1 MSKTASR
8 RGLVAGIGNVFLGDD
23 GFGVEV
29 VARLAKRP
37 LPQGVEVADFGIRG
51 FDLAYALMDDYDFAI
66 MVDALPGRGE
76 PGRLFLLEPD
86 LSQIESRGM
95 ADGHTMDPMAVLRLV
110 QQFGGRPPRLYV
122 VGCETASLGGEEGEM
137 GLSRPVESA
146 VDEAVSIVEDLVQQL
161 LAGVEMG
168 SGRLQTVPA
177 AEEVKLNAGE
187 VRHNPVLAAPGE
199 EA

>member
-1 MSKTASR
+1 MSETASR

-110 QQFGGRPPRLYV
+110 KQFGGRPPRLYV